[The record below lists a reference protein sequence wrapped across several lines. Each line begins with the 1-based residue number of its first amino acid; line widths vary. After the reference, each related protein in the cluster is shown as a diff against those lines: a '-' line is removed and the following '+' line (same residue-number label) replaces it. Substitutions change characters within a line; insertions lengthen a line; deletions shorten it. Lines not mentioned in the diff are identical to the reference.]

1 MESETLH
8 VNLVTVRVVLVM
20 SQLDADPQSF
30 LLVIANRFTHTIA
43 ETHKDFP
50 VVNRQGLYGS

>member
-1 MESETLH
+1 
-8 VNLVTVRVVLVM
+8 M

-50 VVNRQGLYGS
+50 VVNRQGLYGSWLAF